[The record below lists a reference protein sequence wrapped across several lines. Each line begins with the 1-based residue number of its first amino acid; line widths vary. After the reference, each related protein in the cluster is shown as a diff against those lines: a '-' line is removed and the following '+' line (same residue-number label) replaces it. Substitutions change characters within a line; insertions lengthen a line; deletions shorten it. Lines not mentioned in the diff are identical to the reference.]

1 MPNLLPPEFSDIFIT
16 FFFVYVRVVTMIFVM
31 PAVSNQTVFSP
42 VRIGLSFWITIL
54 LLGPELGVNEG
65 EITARFS
72 ITQEEINGLIGFT
85 LALICEIMIGFMLG
99 FIGQILLVAIS
110 ISGEIIGQQAGFS
123 AASVLDPVTGQD
135 AFLMA
140 TVKLWIG
147 TIIFIVI
154 GGIES
159 GFQILG
165 LSFQVVTPGAGFD
178 ISQFGDAGYQV
189 FNWSES
195 GPGMKALGSMMYLFG
210 VQIAAPMI
218 TTMVLISVSEAF
230 IARTVPQLNIL
241 VVGFALRISIGLF
254 LLHNM
259 MSFTTEK
266 FHLHMDQYTDYALA
280 ALSHLQGS

>member
-1 MPNLLPPEFSDIFIT
+1 MPNLLPPEFSDLFIT

-31 PAVSNQTVFSP
+31 PAVSNETVFTP
-42 VRIGLSFWITIL
+42 IRVGLSFWITIL
-54 LLGPELGVNEG
+54 LLAPEFGANEG
-65 EITARFS
+65 EIYARFS
-72 ITQEEINGLIGFT
+72 IAQEEINGLMGFIT
-85 LALICEIMIGFMLG
+85 ALTCEILIGFMLG
-99 FIGQILLVAIS
+99 FIGQVLLVAIS

-140 TVKLWIG
+140 TVKLWVG

-159 GFQILG
+159 GLQILG
-165 LSFQVVTPGAGFD
+165 HSFVLIEPGAGFVA
-178 ISQFGDAGYQV
+178 SQLGDAGYQV
-189 FNWSES
+189 FNWNES
-195 GPGMKALGSMMYLFG
+195 GKALGSIMYLFG

-218 TTMVLISVSEAF
+218 TAMVLISVAEAF

-241 VVGFALRISIGLF
+241 VVGFAIRIAIGLF

-259 MSFTTEK
+259 MIFTTEK
-266 FHLHMDQYTDYALA
+266 FRLHMNLYTEYAMA